1 MLTTSSSQPLH
12 LKYPISS
19 QWEFKLTTG
28 ETVKGEIY
36 TTDQVAELVVLQDL
50 HNHDIRMISIT
61 SINNATLDKSVAVSS
76 SPSTANEID
85 TVHIKKVLE
94 EREKRAIRLAQESFK
109 HLNPKAPPEGQM
121 VFDRLLK
128 ACNEVIWKDVSIIV
142 LDTIKVDPPY
152 TKSDCKLLPTAGS
165 GQQKRGSL
173 DRVQKIVS
181 SIHAGNDGG

>member
-1 MLTTSSSQPLH
+1 
-12 LKYPISS
+12 
-19 QWEFKLTTG
+19 
-28 ETVKGEIY
+28 
-36 TTDQVAELVVLQDL
+36 
-50 HNHDIRMISIT
+50 
-61 SINNATLDKSVAVSS
+61 
-76 SPSTANEID
+76 
-85 TVHIKKVLE
+85 
-94 EREKRAIRLAQESFK
+94 
-109 HLNPKAPPEGQM
+109 M